1 MSHPD
6 VIPEQRSFAYVAQTL
21 DGAPMSG
28 TIDAP
33 SVEAASALLQ
43 ALRLRVMRL
52 DPAEPRRRAKPLSG
66 EDFNAFNQQ
75 LAHLADAG
83 MPIERGLRLIA
94 EDMRHGGLAQSIR
107 NVAAELERGVPLGEA
122 FSRHDRQFP
131 PLYGRI
137 IDAGVRS
144 GHLAAVLFN
153 LGRHLQ
159 LVARL
164 RTAIWQAAAYPLMIV
179 AALLAILWFIS
190 QYIIPQFELIYANW
204 TLQVPLITR
213 IFFQVA
219 RWLPMIVFAGAA
231 MLLAIP
237 VGWALL
243 RLLRIDRP
251 AVDLLL
257 WLPGIGP
264 VLHKN
269 LVARWCDA
277 MAVAIQAGLDLPA
290 ALTLS
295 SEVIGSPALR
305 RDSAAINRALARGES
320 LELPAGAVSVIPVTT
335 LAMLQ
340 LSADRN
346 DLPAALQTLGEMYQE
361 QSDLRL
367 AMLQSALG
375 PLMILFVGALVSFA
389 VIGVFAPIL
398 SLIQALT

>member
-1 MSHPD
+1 MTNPN
-6 VIPEQRSFAYVAQTL
+6 VIIEPRSFAYVAQTL
-21 DGAPMSG
+21 DGTPLSG
-28 TIDAP
+28 TIDAA
-33 SVEAASALLQ
+33 SLEAAAAQLQ
-43 ALRLRVMRL
+43 ELQLRIMRL

-94 EDMRHGGLAQSIR
+94 EDLRHGGLAQSVR
-107 NVAAELERGVPLGEA
+107 TVADELERGVPLGEA
-122 FSRHDRQFP
+122 FSRHDRLFP

-144 GHLAAVLFN
+144 GHLSAVLLN

-164 RTAIWQAAAYPLMIV
+164 RNAMWQAAAYPLMIV
-179 AALLAILWFIS
+179 AALLVILWFIS
-190 QYIIPQFELIYANW
+190 HYIIPQFELIYAHW
-204 TLQVPLITR
+204 MMEVPRITR

-219 RWLPMIVFAGAA
+219 RWLPGIIIAGAA
-231 MLLAIP
+231 LLAAIP
-237 VGWALL
+237 IGWALL

-251 AVDLLL
+251 AVDLLM
-257 WLPGIGP
+257 WLPGLGP

-277 MAVAIQAGLDLPA
+277 MAVAIQAGVDLPT

-305 RDSAAINRALARGES
+305 RDSVAISHALSRGES
-320 LELPAGAVSVIPVTT
+320 LELPPGALAVIPMTT

-340 LSADRN
+340 LSADRS
-346 DLPAALQTLGEMYQE
+346 DLPAALQTLAEMYQE

-375 PLMILFVGALVSFA
+375 PLMILFVGALVAFA
-389 VIGVFAPIL
+389 VIGVFAPIPR
-398 SLIQALT
+398 